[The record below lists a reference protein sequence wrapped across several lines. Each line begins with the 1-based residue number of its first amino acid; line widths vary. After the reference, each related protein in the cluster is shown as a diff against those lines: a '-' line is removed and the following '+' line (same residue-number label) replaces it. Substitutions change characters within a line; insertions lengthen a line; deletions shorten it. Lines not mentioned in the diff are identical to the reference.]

1 MLRTRISP
9 RRRSAG
15 VVLILALLMLVVMT
29 LAAIALTR
37 SVSTSNAIAGNLA
50 FQQAATTSANIGT
63 EAAIV
68 WLENNT
74 GQTVGTATATTCPVG
89 GPVPETTVLA
99 CDQNTVTSGSHQGY
113 IAHRQD
119 PASGV
124 SWMDFWNSS
133 LGQFAVSLPVDAA
146 GNTVSYV
153 VQRLCSG
160 VGDPGSPNLQCT
172 ATPVLVGGGAGSC
185 AATGSNCNSGS
196 ANLNSVASQVYYR
209 ITVQVAGPR
218 NTQSMTQTVVAM

>member
-1 MLRTRISP
+1 MLRTPISA
-9 RRRSAG
+9 RNRSSG

-50 FQQAATTSANIGT
+50 FQQAATASANVGT
-63 EAAIV
+63 EAAIA

-74 GQTVGTATATTCPVG
+74 GQTTGTSTATACPA

-99 CDQNTVTSGSHQGY
+99 CDQNVVTSGSHQGY

-119 PASGV
+119 PTSGV

-133 LGQFAVSLPVDAA
+133 LSQYAVNLPADAA

-160 VGDPGSPNLQCT
+160 AGDPGSPGLQCT

-196 ANLNSVASQVYYR
+196 SNLNSVASQVYYR

>member
-1 MLRTRISP
+1 MLRTRISA
-9 RRRSAG
+9 RRRSSG
-15 VVLILALLMLVVMT
+15 VVLILALLVLVVMT

-63 EAAIV
+63 ETAIA

-74 GQTVGTATATTCPVG
+74 GQTAPTSSATACPTG
-89 GPVPETTVLA
+89 APVPETTMLA
-99 CDQNTVTSGSHQGY
+99 CDQNSVTRGSAQGY
-113 IAHRQD
+113 LAHRQD
-119 PASGV
+119 PAGNT

-133 LGQFAVSLPVDAA
+133 LNQYAVHLPADAA

-153 VQRLCSG
+153 IQRLCSG
-160 VGDPGSPNLQCT
+160 PGDPGSPNLQCT
-172 ATPVLVGGGAGSC
+172 ATPVLVSGGAGSC

-196 ANLNSVASQVYYR
+196 NNLNSVASQVYYR